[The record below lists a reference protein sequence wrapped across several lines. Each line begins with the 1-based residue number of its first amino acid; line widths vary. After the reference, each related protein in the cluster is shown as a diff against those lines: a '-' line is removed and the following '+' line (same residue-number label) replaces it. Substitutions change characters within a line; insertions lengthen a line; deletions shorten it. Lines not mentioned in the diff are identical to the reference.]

1 MKLLK
6 GRGNTSAIWR
16 VVSDDHTTLL
26 GIVGE
31 IKEMVNVGILRWSND
46 HGAASKRNFEGWVF
60 IEPAGG
66 KTMERLTRSA
76 NDGAYTYTA
85 CEATIGEILG
95 RLTEYE
101 DTGMTPEEVDDLLW
115 ENEWHDARE
124 CTPIEYGTYWV
135 TINEDGMRSVG
146 TAEFRADWVVSD
158 LETIEAWMPMQKQPE
173 LYERR
178 E

>member
-1 MKLLK
+1 MNIIETATDVIVLIWMMLITAYTMMLNKKVNEIRDERSKQIGKIFDELRESKMDCENL
-6 GRGNTSAIWR
+6 GNSLA
-16 VVSDDHTTLL
+16 SLL
-26 GIVGE
+26 G
-31 IKEMVNVGILRWSND
+31 LRHD
-46 HGAASKRNFEGWVF
+46 T
-60 IEPAGG
+60 GG

-115 ENEWHDARE
+115 KNEWHDARE
-124 CTPIEYGTYWV
+124 CTPIECGIYWV

-158 LETIEAWMPMQKQPE
+158 LETIEAWMPMQK
-173 LYERR
+173 
-178 E
+178 

>member
-1 MKLLK
+1 
-6 GRGNTSAIWR
+6 
-16 VVSDDHTTLL
+16 
-26 GIVGE
+26 
-31 IKEMVNVGILRWSND
+31 
-46 HGAASKRNFEGWVF
+46 
-60 IEPAGG
+60 
-66 KTMERLTRSA
+66 MERLTRSA

-85 CEATIGEILG
+85 CEATIGEILS

-124 CTPIEYGTYWV
+124 CTPIECGTYWV

>member
-1 MKLLK
+1 
-6 GRGNTSAIWR
+6 
-16 VVSDDHTTLL
+16 
-26 GIVGE
+26 
-31 IKEMVNVGILRWSND
+31 
-46 HGAASKRNFEGWVF
+46 
-60 IEPAGG
+60 
-66 KTMERLTRSA
+66 MERLTRSA

-101 DTGMTPEEVDDLLW
+101 DTGMTPEEVDGL
-115 ENEWHDARE
+115 
-124 CTPIEYGTYWV
+124 
-135 TINEDGMRSVG
+135 RSVG

>member
-66 KTMERLTRSA
+66 KYYADTREGALQLGVPERWR
-76 NDGAYTYTA
+76 
-85 CEATIGEILG
+85 
-95 RLTEYE
+95 
-101 DTGMTPEEVDDLLW
+101 
-115 ENEWHDARE
+115 
-124 CTPIEYGTYWV
+124 
-135 TINEDGMRSVG
+135 
-146 TAEFRADWVVSD
+146 
-158 LETIEAWMPMQKQPE
+158 
-173 LYERR
+173 
-178 E
+178 